1 MAGETSYRT
10 LRQGRKDGTILDLAV
25 HGVPLLLNG
34 RVMGAYLIYED
45 VSEQI
50 RATEIQ
56 RQHAQSLNTLVQ
68 ELESRTRQLSYLSE
82 MGSLL
87 ECSATVKEACA
98 IVADSVLELFSGAAG
113 ALYLFKSSRNLI
125 EAAAQWG
132 QPGVSEPTFQPDACW
147 SLRRGKPHW
156 TERSGS
162 GISCAHLRQHPD
174 TVSLCVPMIA
184 QGNTLGTLHLEF
196 DRTSEQHGDS
206 SSKNV
211 REGREQ
217 LAVSA
222 ASHIALSLASL
233 QLRETLRE
241 QSIRDPLTRLFHRR
255 FLEESL
261 ERELQLAARKH
272 QSLTVLFLDLDHF
285 KTFNDTFGHE
295 AGDSVL
301 QSLAQVFC
309 SFFRTTDICCRY
321 GGEEFAIILPESSAG
336 DAFIRA
342 EALRDEVKK
351 LRLQYMKRPLGPV
364 SISVG
369 VATFPDHAT
378 NSSQLLAT
386 ADRCLYESKTR
397 GRDRVTVATAQ
408 PAYTPSS
415 RDPSES

>member
-1 MAGETSYRT
+1 
-10 LRQGRKDGTILDLAV
+10 
-25 HGVPLLLNG
+25 
-34 RVMGAYLIYED
+34 
-45 VSEQI
+45 
-50 RATEIQ
+50 
-56 RQHAQSLNTLVQ
+56 
-68 ELESRTRQLSYLSE
+68 
-82 MGSLL
+82 
-87 ECSATVKEACA
+87 
-98 IVADSVLELFSGAAG
+98 
-113 ALYLFKSSRNLI
+113 
-125 EAAAQWG
+125 
-132 QPGVSEPTFQPDACW
+132 
-147 SLRRGKPHW
+147 
-156 TERSGS
+156 
-162 GISCAHLRQHPD
+162 
-174 TVSLCVPMIA
+174 MIA

-196 DRTSEQHGDS
+196 DRASEQHGDS

-241 QSIRDPLTRLFHRR
+241 QSIRDPLTRLFNRR

-378 NSSQLLAT
+378 SSSQLLAT